1 MLHYTYTL
9 GKIFMFCDINLCFHL
24 SNITKHDVARGRNP
38 PPVFSPGIFHLYIYC
53 RKMQEELVEIYETIL
68 GGMWLWAVLW
78 VGFVLYI
85 ILSITLI
92 NYSKR
97 GNKND

>member
-1 MLHYTYTL
+1 
-9 GKIFMFCDINLCFHL
+9 
-24 SNITKHDVARGRNP
+24 
-38 PPVFSPGIFHLYIYC
+38 
-53 RKMQEELVEIYETIL
+53 MQEELVGIYETIL

-92 NYSKR
+92 NNSKR